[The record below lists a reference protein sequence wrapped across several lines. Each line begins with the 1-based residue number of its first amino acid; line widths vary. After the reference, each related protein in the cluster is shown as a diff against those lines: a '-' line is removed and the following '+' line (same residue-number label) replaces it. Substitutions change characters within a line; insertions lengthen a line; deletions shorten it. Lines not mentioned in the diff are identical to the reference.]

1 MEFWWSPQLLILRRS
16 LTQRTRTLWMSFL
29 SEITHSQAL
38 LACLGVVRYI
48 SVSSFSLS
56 VVWGLYCCYSWHL
69 RVITLISIHILQVT
83 IPLGKH
89 GDRPISVSFL
99 TYYGGDKFLLD
110 TILEVYASL
119 QDQADIASTLAP
131 VTDSNGIE
139 ASEVMKEKVKTISFV
154 LSSERERYLAAK

>member
-1 MEFWWSPQLLILRRS
+1 M
-16 LTQRTRTLWMSFL
+16 
-29 SEITHSQAL
+29 
-38 LACLGVVRYI
+38 
-48 SVSSFSLS
+48 
-56 VVWGLYCCYSWHL
+56 
-69 RVITLISIHILQVT
+69 
-83 IPLGKH
+83 
-89 GDRPISVSFL
+89 SFL